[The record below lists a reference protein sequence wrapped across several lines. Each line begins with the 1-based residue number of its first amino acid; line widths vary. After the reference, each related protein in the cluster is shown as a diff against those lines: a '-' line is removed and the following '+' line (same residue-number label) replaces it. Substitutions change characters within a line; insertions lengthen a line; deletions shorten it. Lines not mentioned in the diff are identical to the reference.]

1 MIKHFKANYYILE
14 IQNRGGARLLVK
26 VFKRHKFVK
35 MFVFMYRQ
43 ILLDYFYIKVW
54 LYFFSEG
61 SENSFAH
68 YTIPEFEFGA
78 ILIEDGISIEKIVI
92 T

>member
-43 ILLDYFYIKVW
+43 ILLDYFDIKVL

-61 SENSFAH
+61 SENSLLTAQ
-68 YTIPEFEFGA
+68 YLNSNLGA
-78 ILIEDGISIEKIVI
+78 IENEYQ
-92 T
+92 